1 MARVLTAA
9 PWGHYT
15 ALRGRRPNRLERTRQ
30 VGPPVYG
37 GNAQAQ
43 AKAIST
49 EDRSASNIMHLKLVR
64 RLQEFLNFRSL
75 IVFWR
80 NQHGSQFDFLLVDR
94 LVFAG
99 LVDCINTLIAHLIGI
114 LRNDA
119 VNHAALKQR

>member
-1 MARVLTAA
+1 
-9 PWGHYT
+9 
-15 ALRGRRPNRLERTRQ
+15 
-30 VGPPVYG
+30 VYG

-80 NQHGSQFDFLLVDR
+80 NQHGS
-94 LVFAG
+94 
-99 LVDCINTLIAHLIGI
+99 
-114 LRNDA
+114 
-119 VNHAALKQR
+119 